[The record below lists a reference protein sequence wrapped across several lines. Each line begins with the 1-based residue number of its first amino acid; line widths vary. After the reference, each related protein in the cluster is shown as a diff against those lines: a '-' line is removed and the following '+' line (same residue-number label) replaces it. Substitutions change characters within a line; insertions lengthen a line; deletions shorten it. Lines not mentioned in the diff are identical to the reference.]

1 MFNLIINDKEYA
13 FNFGFGFMREI
24 DPKITKK
31 IDGVSGKVQHMGL
44 QFAIAGIIDKDVND
58 LVTVL
63 VAANKGCDPRL
74 TIGDIEKHIE
84 NSDTDIDT
92 LFKDVLGFLKNA
104 NCTKNIVANI
114 EKTIE
119 EQKETAEN
127 QTE

>member
-1 MFNLIINDKEYA
+1 MFELTINDKAYA

-44 QFAIAGIIDKDVND
+44 RYAVAGIIDGDVND
-58 LVTVL
+58 LVDVL
-63 VAANKGCDPRL
+63 TTANKGFEPRL
-74 TIGDIEKHIE
+74 TRSDIEKHIE

-92 LFKDVLGFLKNA
+92 LFKDVLGFLRTA
-104 NCTKNIVANI
+104 NCTKKTVANLEEAI
-114 EKTIE
+114 AEK
-119 EQKETAEN
+119 KEATEN